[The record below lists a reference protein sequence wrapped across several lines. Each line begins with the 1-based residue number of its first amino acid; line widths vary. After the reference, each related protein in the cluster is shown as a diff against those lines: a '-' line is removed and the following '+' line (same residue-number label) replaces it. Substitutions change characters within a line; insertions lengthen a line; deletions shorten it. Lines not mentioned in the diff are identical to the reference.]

1 MADIFNR
8 EVSRLNGV
16 FTADRVKLTL
26 PQNLGVLVQQFQASY
41 SQTITRLYEVGAN
54 DQGRLGQASNIYYVG
69 GRTQGNLSLAR
80 VVGPSNTIKE
90 MYSVFGDVCTPE
102 SFSISLQETDCLGE
116 GGGDPGEQTAQL
128 TYTFKNAVIQQ
139 VGLSVAAQDMII
151 NESSAM
157 MFSSLE
163 VE

>member
-8 EVSRLNGV
+8 ETSRLNGV

-41 SQTITRLYEVGAN
+41 SQSITRLYEVGAN

-69 GRTQGNLSLAR
+69 GRTQGNLNLAR

-116 GGGDPGEQTAQL
+116 GTPGADTAQL

-151 NESSAM
+151 NESSQM